1 MNVESAA
8 ELAAV
13 SPSSAAPSEGA
24 ARHWSSGDV
33 GPQNFSASSDD
44 GVSWPI
50 ERWLLRRIMT
60 ACGNPPVRIRL
71 WDGIDIAPGEGAATG
86 TVQIGNRRTLWRLL
100 FDPRVVFGDAYSEG
114 TLQVQGSLV
123 DVLSAICAGVMRISA
138 GGALERFVHRP
149 RRTRTHSLADSR
161 ESVHHHY
168 DIGNE
173 FYRLWLDERMQYTCA
188 YYAHSNFNLEQ
199 AQLAKLDHVCRK
211 LQLQPGQSVVEAGCG
226 WGGLALHMAERYG
239 VSVRA
244 FNLSREQVAFAR
256 ERAASAGLA
265 RRVEFIQDDY
275 RNVTGK
281 YDAFVSVGML
291 EHVGREMFGE
301 LGRVIDRSLTPTG
314 RGLIHSIGRNRP
326 QPLDPWTVK
335 RIFPGAYPPSLG
347 EMLKIFEPFRLSV
360 LDVENLRL
368 HYARTLEHW
377 LERFEYNIGKIAALF
392 DDRFVRMWRMYLAGS
407 IASFKVGSLQL
418 FQVVFARESN
428 NEIPMTRRH
437 LYDADQCTPGLPA

>member
-1 MNVESAA
+1 M
-8 ELAAV
+8 AAV
-13 SPSSAAPSEGA
+13 SSSSAVTSQSA
-24 ARHWSSGDV
+24 ANCWSPDDASA
-33 GPQNFSASSDD
+33 QNLGASSDD
-44 GVSWPI
+44 GASWPI
-50 ERWLLRRIMT
+50 ERWLLGRVVA
-60 ACGNPPVRIRL
+60 ACGSPPVGVQL
-71 WDGIDIAPGEGAATG
+71 WDGTELSPFDGRVSG

-100 FDPRVVFGDAYSEG
+100 LDPRVVFGDAYSEG
-114 TLQVQGSLV
+114 TLRVQGSLV
-123 DVLSAICAGVMRISA
+123 DVLSAICAAVMRISPRS
-138 GGALERFVHRP
+138 ALGRFVNRP
-149 RRTRTHSLADSR
+149 RRPRSHSLAASRDS
-161 ESVHHHY
+161 VQHHY
-168 DIGNE
+168 DIGND

-188 YYAHSNFNLEQ
+188 YYAHSNLNLEE

-211 LQLQPGQSVVEAGCG
+211 LQLQPGQRVVEAGCG

-239 VSVRA
+239 VTVRA

-291 EHVGREMFGE
+291 EHVGRENFDE
-301 LGRVIDRSLTPTG
+301 LGRVIDRSLTPSG

-326 QPLDPWTVK
+326 QPLDPWTAK

-347 EMLKIFEPFRLSV
+347 EMLRIFEPFSISV

-377 LERFEYNIGKIAALF
+377 LERFEYNIGKIASLF

-407 IASFKVGSLQL
+407 IATFKVGGLQL
-418 FQVVFARESN
+418 FQVVFARETN
-428 NEIPMTRRH
+428 NEVPWTRRH
-437 LYDADQCTPGLPA
+437 LYDGECTSGSPA